1 MSESTSISIRT
12 NSLSSLFE
20 PDILADH
27 QFLRVFRAKGN
38 LGPEER
44 LMFAVLSDAVECF
57 QKYVGAKGRRC
68 QNLFNDAEAWIKNQ
82 DARWPY
88 SFEHIC
94 DVLNI
99 SPNYLRIGLMRWRV
113 TNESHKLR
121 RKRMRE
127 PLRYQYRVRQ
137 SRVCV

>member
-1 MSESTSISIRT
+1 MSEATAVSIRT

-20 PDILADH
+20 PDTLASH
-27 QFLRVFRAKGN
+27 QFHRLFRAKSH

-57 QKYVGAKGRRC
+57 QKYLGAKGKRC
-68 QNLFNDAEAWIKNQ
+68 EKLFNDAEAWIKSQ
-82 DARWPY
+82 DARGAY

-94 DVLNI
+94 EVLNLN
-99 SPNYLRIGLMRWRV
+99 PNYLRIGLMRWRMSH
-113 TNESHKLR
+113 ESQKLR
-121 RKRMRE
+121 RKRLRE

-137 SRVCV
+137 NRISI